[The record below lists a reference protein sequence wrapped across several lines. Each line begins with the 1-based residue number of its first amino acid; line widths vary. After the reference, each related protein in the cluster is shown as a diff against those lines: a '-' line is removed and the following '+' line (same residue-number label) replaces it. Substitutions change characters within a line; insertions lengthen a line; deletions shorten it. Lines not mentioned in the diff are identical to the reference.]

1 MSQSSSL
8 NINKQFH
15 NVDTHCVFI
24 YSTFC
29 NTLTPTKGNKRFWRS
44 SSSFR
49 KSISSSNWTPV
60 HWKLMSRKLFTM
72 WLVTWSLV
80 EAVMLPQDQQW
91 RLARGLCKLRRL
103 KRRSEPNLW
112 HWSRDTFSRQGKEL
126 WHRMSLNSL
135 SVKLPTNWRLMLLK
149 IDNPGFFARQSWTQL
164 VNVGASLPELWAT
177 Q

>member
-1 MSQSSSL
+1 M
-8 NINKQFH
+8 F
-15 NVDTHCVFI
+15 FI
-24 YSTFC
+24 YSTFS

-72 WLVTWSLV
+72 WLVTSSLV

-91 RLARGLCKLRRL
+91 RLARGLCKLRSL

-112 HWSRDTFSRQGKEL
+112 HWSRETFSRQGKEL
-126 WHRMSLNSL
+126 WQSMSLKSL

-149 IDNPGFFARQSWTQL
+149 IESYILLDNPGLSNSASKRLSQL
-164 VNVGASLPELWAT
+164 TWALGHSVVVST
-177 Q
+177 CPL

>member
-1 MSQSSSL
+1 MYRAIIWQQCNFSKL
-8 NINKQFH
+8 KDINVSEFELQPILLTLTVF
-15 NVDTHCVFI
+15 FI
-24 YSTFC
+24 YSTFS

-49 KSISSSNWTPV
+49 KSTSSSNWPPV

-72 WLVTWSLV
+72 WLVTSSLV

-91 RLARGLCKLRRL
+91 RLARGLCKLRSL

-112 HWSRDTFSRQGKEL
+112 HWSRETFSRQGKEL
-126 WHRMSLNSL
+126 WQSMSLKSL

-149 IDNPGFFARQSWTQL
+149 IESYILLDNPGLSK
-164 VNVGASLPELWAT
+164 
-177 Q
+177 